1 MRKRLVEVLKKAPL
15 CNKAFDLQYSDGTIE
30 KVADYILADGWMRPP
45 CKVGEKVYYFSRRP
59 LNLSVQ
65 ANTVYEATV
74 VRIVTT
80 GLGTSL
86 VIQIHNE
93 YGCTEIP
100 DINKWNEE
108 VFASREEAE
117 KALEGDGGN
126 G

>member
-1 MRKRLVEVLKKAPL
+1 MHERLVEVLKKAPL

-30 KVADYILADGWMRPP
+30 KVADYILADGWIRPP
-45 CKVGEKVYYFSRRP
+45 CKVGEKVYYFSHRP

-80 GLGTSL
+80 RLETSL

-100 DINKWNEE
+100 DVNKWNEE
-108 VFASREEAE
+108 VFASKEEAE
-117 KALEGDGGN
+117 KALRKDEGK
-126 G
+126 